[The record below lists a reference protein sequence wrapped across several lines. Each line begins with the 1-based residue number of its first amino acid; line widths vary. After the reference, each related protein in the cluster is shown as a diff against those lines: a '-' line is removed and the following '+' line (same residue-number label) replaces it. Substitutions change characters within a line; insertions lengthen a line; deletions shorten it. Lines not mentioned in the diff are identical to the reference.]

1 MRASATATK
10 DRTSQLAQRSSSS
23 FVRSSRRDHHEGGVE
38 GEGSNDVGANN
49 TFTAFESEEKLTKGL
64 KGRPK
69 VEDTYLKASM
79 STDRSFSPRHS
90 SRPTSL
96 RTSDKL
102 IQTGSSTSTSRIST
116 SSTSPL
122 RSAAGSSSRPSY
134 SAPSSRSSYP
144 KYESRVPQ
152 ALSAARAAART
163 AMAGDH
169 DVDSVALEWANLTR
183 RLRDQNA
190 GATPRKEGID
200 LDDRD
205 RARPSRPQPRPE
217 PRVAEK
223 STQGD
228 RVRTSSMLSVF
239 STTTTATASSN
250 VPSAFQSTSNL
261 APINAFKSGRTF
273 VSGSNI
279 EPQTQSGTQTR
290 TSSFTRTRTFTRIRS
305 HTVSDPVDT
314 KHTPESQ
321 PNSGFESEFEKAFPK
336 LEKQLGKLTLEVD
349 DDDEDFAE
357 VSAATTRAG
366 SEVTRSTVGSGIYL
380 LNQGSRSIE
389 RSLEAKESVDSDGV
403 KGALGED
410 FDQDVGV
417 GVEDTDDT
425 ALGRA
430 DAQSQVLHQ
439 AKIQPPRHT
448 NTHTSLMPSNI
459 VSPVSAPPFD
469 PSAPD
474 TLHLR
479 HLKRLEA
486 EALRRE
492 EAADEKLK
500 GLGVSPSSGRRTFQ
514 RTKRS
519 SLGGGNIVGTD
530 GWWDGDDDG
539 AFESATRESGKTF
552 SEGVKMSGE
561 DNSGQEHEGRDGDFD
576 WDEDEDGEKTVGPE
590 DIVGNL
596 SGL

>member
-1 MRASATATK
+1 M
-10 DRTSQLAQRSSSS
+10 
-23 FVRSSRRDHHEGGVE
+23 
-38 GEGSNDVGANN
+38 
-49 TFTAFESEEKLTKGL
+49 L
-64 KGRPK
+64 KGRPE
-69 VEDTYLKASM
+69 VEDTYLKGVL
-79 STDRSFSPRHS
+79 STDRSIASKHS
-90 SRPTSL
+90 SRPNSL
-96 RTSDKL
+96 RLWDEP

-116 SSTSPL
+116 PSTSPL
-122 RSAAGSSSRPSY
+122 TSAAGSSSRPSY
-134 SAPSSRSSYP
+134 SASSSRSSYP
-144 KYESRVPQ
+144 KYEPRVPQ
-152 ALSAARAAART
+152 ALSAARATART

-169 DVDSVALEWANLTR
+169 DVDSVALEWADLTR

-250 VPSAFQSTSNL
+250 VPSASFQSTSNL

-273 VSGSNI
+273 DSGSNI
-279 EPQTQSGTQTR
+279 QPQTQSGTQTR

-321 PNSGFESEFEKAFPK
+321 PNSEFESEFEKTFPK

-349 DDDEDFAE
+349 DDDEEFAE
-357 VSAATTRAG
+357 VSAASTRAG
-366 SEVTRSTVGSGIYL
+366 SGVARSSVGSGIYL
-380 LNQGSRSIE
+380 LNQGSRSLE
-389 RSLEAKESVDSDGV
+389 RSLVSNGSVDSDGV
-403 KGALGED
+403 KGSGGGG

-417 GVEDTDDT
+417 GVEDTDAT
-425 ALGRA
+425 GLARA
-430 DAQSQVLHQ
+430 DAQSQVLQQ
-439 AKIQPPRHT
+439 AKIQPPPHV
-448 NTHTSLMPSNI
+448 NTHTSLMSTNT
-459 VSPVSAPPFD
+459 VSPVSPPPFD

-474 TLHLR
+474 PLHLR

-519 SLGGGNIVGTD
+519 SLGGGNVVGTD
-530 GWWDGDDDG
+530 GWWDSDDDG
-539 AFESATRESGKTF
+539 AFESAMRGNDKTF
-552 SEGVKMSGE
+552 SEGLKMSG
-561 DNSGQEHEGRDGDFD
+561 DDINGQEHEGGDGDFD
-576 WDEDEDGEKTVGPE
+576 WDEDGDGEKTVGPE

-596 SGL
+596 SDL